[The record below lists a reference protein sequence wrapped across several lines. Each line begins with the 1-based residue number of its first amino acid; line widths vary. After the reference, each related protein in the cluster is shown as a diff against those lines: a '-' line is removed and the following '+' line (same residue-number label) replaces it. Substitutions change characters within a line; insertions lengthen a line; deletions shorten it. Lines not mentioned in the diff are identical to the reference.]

1 MNGLTDAQSQ
11 GCIDM
16 SNIRELKPG
25 EATKNFLVGLVFAVL
40 VVVGM
45 CVMAYMSNVNNRPK
59 EAAEMLMV
67 VQLDADQ
74 PYSKDFL
81 SIAEAAFLDDE
92 ITSKEFNLLFQA
104 YHEFEENKRLAAV
117 ASLKEPLK
125 HKDD

>member
-1 MNGLTDAQSQ
+1 
-11 GCIDM
+11 M
-16 SNIRELKPG
+16 SNIRDLKPG
-25 EATKNFLVGLVFAVL
+25 EATKNFLVGLVFSVL

-92 ITSKEFNLLFQA
+92 ITSKEFSLLYQA

-117 ASLKEPLK
+117 ASLKKPIK
-125 HKDD
+125 HKND